1 MAALGNQRNSM
12 VMSCSCDQ
20 WTFLATSYLNNVACR
35 YGTRYCDFITLN
47 CWDCILS
54 TNTVNIVLLNMQ
66 EPLTWTN
73 LHNNV
78 QMSRLTS
85 SVCVCVCQDSASLCS
100 QRGGIMKQ
108 GWLQK
113 ANINSSLSV
122 SMRVSH
128 HESYCLLFIQHNS
141 YKWNGKNK
149 GLTTELRWRG
159 NSFFFLTH
167 YSLSCSALFYPIIL
181 YSTLSNILHHCLQLH
196 SHQHLHLLHLLSV
209 QNA

>member
-1 MAALGNQRNSM
+1 MYCLQI
-12 VMSCSCDQ
+12 Q
-20 WTFLATSYLNNVACR
+20 W
-35 YGTRYCDFITLN
+35 I
-47 CWDCILS
+47 
-54 TNTVNIVLLNMQ
+54 LLNMQ
-66 EPLTWTN
+66 EPLTWIN

-159 NSFFFLTH
+159 NCFFFSLT
-167 YSLSCSALFYPIIL
+167 IL
-181 YSTLSNILHHCLQLH
+181 YHV
-196 SHQHLHLLHLLSV
+196 LLCSIPSYCTVYCQSFHIIVYSYTHISIYIYYTSCQQCKMLNKV
-209 QNA
+209 E

>member
-1 MAALGNQRNSM
+1 
-12 VMSCSCDQ
+12 
-20 WTFLATSYLNNVACR
+20 
-35 YGTRYCDFITLN
+35 
-47 CWDCILS
+47 
-54 TNTVNIVLLNMQ
+54 MQ
-66 EPLTWTN
+66 EPLTWIN

-159 NSFFFLTH
+159 NSFFSHSLFSIMFCFVLSHHTVQYTVNH
-167 YSLSCSALFYPIIL
+167 FTSLSTATLTSAFT
-181 YSTLSNILHHCLQLH
+181 STTPLVNSAKCLIK
-196 SHQHLHLLHLLSV
+196 
-209 QNA
+209 